1 MQMLALAVVLV
12 VAVSACAKSN
22 ESSASSAQP
31 AASAA
36 ASVAAVSQNGV
47 EANAGGKVYQ
57 TNCSSCHQATG
68 AGVEGSF
75 PPLAGN
81 AVVTGDPKTLIHIVK
96 YGLSGKITVAG
107 QTYNGVMP
115 NWGQSMSN
123 ADIAA
128 ALTYIRSSWGNKA
141 GAISEANVT
150 AVSQ

>member
-1 MQMLALAVVLV
+1 MQVLALAVVV

-47 EANAGGKVYQ
+47 ESNAGGKVYQ

-75 PPLAGN
+75 PPLAAN

-141 GAISEANVT
+141 SAISEAEVT